1 MVDLVIFVQM
11 DIDALP
17 EEVILQSILHPDT
30 TLSESP
36 GLLDKITS
44 KDVTT
49 QPNSVSEP
57 RINILLKFKY
67 MLYQVFFMQAFVLA
81 VNCVLLNNMSLTTI
95 GPVMIRGLL
104 VIAEVMIIV
113 IIVFVVGNTAMVVT
127 GRDTV
132 SHLKTD

>member
-36 GLLDKITS
+36 GLQDKITS

-67 MLYQVFFMQAFVLA
+67 MLYQVFL
-81 VNCVLLNNMSLTTI
+81 CKLLFWQL
-95 GPVMIRGLL
+95 
-104 VIAEVMIIV
+104 
-113 IIVFVVGNTAMVVT
+113 IVFC
-127 GRDTV
+127 
-132 SHLKTD
+132 